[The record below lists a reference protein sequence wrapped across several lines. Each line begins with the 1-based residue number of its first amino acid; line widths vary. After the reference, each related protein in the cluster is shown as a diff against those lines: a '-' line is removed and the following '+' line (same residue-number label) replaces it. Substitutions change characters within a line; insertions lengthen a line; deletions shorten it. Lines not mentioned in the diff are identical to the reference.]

1 MALFSFILVGMMSM
15 YLVESGRSRLESRQ
29 RPHSIIERYDLTLNI
44 FFFGLYVQKIRETKT
59 DMEH

>member
-1 MALFSFILVGMMSM
+1 M

-44 FFFGLYVQKIRETKT
+44 FFFRLYVQKIRETKT